1 MSTVID
7 DQINAT
13 NISNLASDLVEGRR
27 WDARFS
33 RADSETRVGGQTYL
47 HEKLRLDSHYWNM
60 MMINSIA
67 NDRFGTGLASKILDD
82 RSSEDQPQQGTYNDP
97 NYRSGAVA
105 PGRSATVT
113 TPAGGT
119 VQIGG

>member
-1 MSTVID
+1 MATVID

-27 WDARFS
+27 WDARFT
-33 RADSETRVGGQTYL
+33 RADSETRVGAQTYL
-47 HEKLRLDSHYWNM
+47 HEKMRLDSHYWNM

-67 NDRFGTGLASKILDD
+67 NDRFGTGLAKDILDE
-82 RSSEDQPQQGTYNDP
+82 RSAQDQPQQGTYNDP

-105 PGRSATVT
+105 PGRQAVIS
-113 TPAGGT
+113 TPAGGSVT
-119 VQIGG
+119 IGG